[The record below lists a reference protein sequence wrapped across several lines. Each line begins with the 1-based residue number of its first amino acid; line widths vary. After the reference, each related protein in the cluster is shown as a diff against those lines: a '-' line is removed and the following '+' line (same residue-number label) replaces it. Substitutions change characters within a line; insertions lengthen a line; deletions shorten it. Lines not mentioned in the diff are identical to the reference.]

1 LTGHIHYDM
10 NIQTMLEVISIP
22 AEAKISS
29 LEALRAVSD
38 TWRHR
43 ILTLLIREP
52 LTPSQIAAS
61 LNIGRTRVYYHL
73 DILREHGFIRVIE
86 ERPVA
91 AMIERTYRACAQRF
105 KVDRQML
112 AATSSESEL
121 NDTQAQLLERA
132 ADDLRASSSQ
142 SDVLVARSFLRLTKA
157 QASQL
162 RSEIVAL
169 VDKYAGASE
178 GDGFEMALGF
188 FASEGEN
195 A

>member
-1 LTGHIHYDM
+1 LTGFIHYDM
-10 NIQTMLEVISIP
+10 NIQTMLDMISIP

-61 LNIGRTRVYYHL
+61 LKIGRTRVYYHL

-121 NDTQAQLLERA
+121 NDAQAQLLERA

>member
-1 LTGHIHYDM
+1 M
-10 NIQTMLEVISIP
+10 NVHNMLDTISLP

-29 LEALRAVSD
+29 LEALRAVCD

-52 LTPSQIAAS
+52 LTPSQIAARLKS
-61 LNIGRTRVYYHL
+61 GRTRVYYHL
-73 DILREHGFIRVIE
+73 DILREYGFIRVIE

-121 NDTQAQLLERA
+121 NDAQAQLLERA

-142 SDVLVARSFLRLTKA
+142 SDVLVTRSYMRLTKE
-157 QASQL
+157 QARRL
-162 RSEIVAL
+162 RSDMVAL
-169 VDKYAGASE
+169 VDKYANANE
-178 GDGFEMALGF
+178 GDGFEMALAF
-188 FASEGEN
+188 FASEGDS

>member
-1 LTGHIHYDM
+1 
-10 NIQTMLEVISIP
+10 
-22 AEAKISS
+22 
-29 LEALRAVSD
+29 
-38 TWRHR
+38 
-43 ILTLLIREP
+43 
-52 LTPSQIAAS
+52 
-61 LNIGRTRVYYHL
+61 L

-121 NDTQAQLLERA
+121 NDAQAQLLERA

>member
-1 LTGHIHYDM
+1 M
-10 NIQTMLEVISIP
+10 NVQNMLDIIALP
-22 AEAKISS
+22 AESKVSS

-52 LTPSQIAAS
+52 LTPSQIAVR
-61 LNIGRTRVYYHL
+61 LKIGRTRVYYHL
-73 DILREHGFIRVIE
+73 DILREHGFIRVVE

-112 AATSSESEL
+112 AATSSEAEL
-121 NDTQAQLLERA
+121 NDAQARLLERA
-132 ADDLRASSSQ
+132 ADDLRASFSQ
-142 SDVLVARSFLRLTKA
+142 SDVLVSRSFMRLTKA
-157 QASQL
+157 RAREL

-169 VDKYAGASE
+169 VDTYASESE
-178 GDGFEMALGF
+178 GDGFEMALAL
-188 FASEGEN
+188 FASEGEE

>member
-1 LTGHIHYDM
+1 M
-10 NIQTMLEVISIP
+10 NIQNMLDIANLP
-22 AEAKISS
+22 AEAKVSS
-29 LEALRAVSD
+29 LEALRVVSD

-43 ILTLLIREP
+43 ILALLIREA
-52 LTPSQIAAS
+52 LTPSEIAAR
-61 LNIGRTRVYYHL
+61 LKIARTRVYYHL
-73 DILREHGFIRVIE
+73 DLLREHGFIRVVE

-121 NDTQAQLLERA
+121 NSAQAELLERA
-132 ADDLRASSSQ
+132 ADDLRAASSSF
-142 SDVLVARSFLRLTKA
+142 DVLVSRAFVRLTRA
-157 QASQL
+157 RANEL

-169 VDKYAGASE
+169 VDKYANSNDGGS
-178 GDGFEMALGF
+178 GDSFEMTFAF
-188 FASEGEN
+188 FASAGEP